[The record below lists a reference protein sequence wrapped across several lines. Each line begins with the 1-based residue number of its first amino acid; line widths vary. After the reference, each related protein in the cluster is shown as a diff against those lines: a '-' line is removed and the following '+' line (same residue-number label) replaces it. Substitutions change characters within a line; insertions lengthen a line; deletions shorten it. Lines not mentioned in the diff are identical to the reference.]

1 MILRI
6 VLIFLG
12 LLFYFNSVSQ
22 VGRVEQRER
31 AQQLIDRY
39 EIKYGHYEGFMGLSP
54 KSRSEIRDYFF
65 LLDSV
70 GLSEQEM
77 YDRQIILDDMA
88 EFQVPIESDSKSWWK
103 HFYENKSHFYSVKK
117 KDFWF
122 SANPISFLK
131 AGLDNSNEIV
141 LQNTRAARIKGA
153 LGSNMYFSASIYEN
167 QASFQSYHE
176 KTINRFQT
184 IPGQAFY
191 KDFDFGIEN
200 SAFDY
205 LNGDGFV
212 GMSLNKFTNVEFGHG
227 RQFIGHGMRSLL
239 LSDFATNYL
248 YLRANTKFWKFNYQ
262 NLFTELTPFTEKL
275 VAGDVPLPKKYMA
288 QHLLSFK
295 PNHRWE
301 LAVFETVVFSRE
313 NQFELQYLNP
323 IMLYR
328 TVEQFL
334 NSPDNVI
341 LGAQAKW
348 NPINGYQ
355 LYGQL
360 IVDEFNLGA
369 LREDIAWWGNKFGA
383 QIGLKAIDFLGIQFL
398 DLQGELNAVRPYTY
412 THRRSFDDYEISKAN
427 YSHFSQPLAHPL
439 GANFYEMMWDLRYRF
454 GNRWFIHPRVLLSAQ
469 GVDGDGPNIGA
480 NILLDNQT
488 RAGTDNQR
496 FLQGNRVNTQ
506 LYAFNLSCEV
516 FRHSFVDLNIQYRN
530 AVSTVESY
538 DDRSF
543 YIGLGIR
550 MNYYEAYQD
559 Y

>member
-1 MILRI
+1 MI
-6 VLIFLG
+6 
-12 LLFYFNSVSQ
+12 
-22 VGRVEQRER
+22 
-31 AQQLIDRY
+31 A
-39 EIKYGHYEGFMGLSP
+39 
-54 KSRSEIRDYFF
+54 RSYSTI
-65 LLDSV
+65 
-70 GLSEQEM
+70 
-77 YDRQIILDDMA
+77 MA
-88 EFQVPIESDSKSWWK
+88 EFQGPIDSGSKSWWK
-103 HFYENKSHFYSVKK
+103 HFYENKSHFYSLKK

-122 SANPISFLK
+122 SANPILFLR
-131 AGLDNSNEIV
+131 AGLDNSNDFV

-153 LGSNMYFSASIYEN
+153 LGSKMYFSASIYEN
-167 QASFQSYHE
+167 QASFQNYHE

-191 KDFDFGIEN
+191 KDFDFGTDN
-200 SAFDY
+200 RAFDY

-227 RQFIGHGMRSLL
+227 RQFVGHGMRSLL

-275 VAGDVPLPKKYMA
+275 VSGDVLLPKKYMA

-328 TVEQFL
+328 TVEHFL

-355 LYGQL
+355 LYGQV

-369 LREDIAWWGNKFGA
+369 LREDIRLVG
-383 QIGLKAIDFLGIQFL
+383 
-398 DLQGELNAVRPYTY
+398 
-412 THRRSFDDYEISKAN
+412 
-427 YSHFSQPLAHPL
+427 
-439 GANFYEMMWDLRYRF
+439 
-454 GNRWFIHPRVLLSAQ
+454 
-469 GVDGDGPNIGA
+469 
-480 NILLDNQT
+480 
-488 RAGTDNQR
+488 
-496 FLQGNRVNTQ
+496 
-506 LYAFNLSCEV
+506 
-516 FRHSFVDLNIQYRN
+516 
-530 AVSTVESY
+530 
-538 DDRSF
+538 
-543 YIGLGIR
+543 
-550 MNYYEAYQD
+550 
-559 Y
+559 